1 MDINLTQRLKSKMAP
16 RARVRNRYSSSEMY
30 GIVNGWITPKQWF
43 NPPEKNMKELL
54 NMWNGTGMHNQLE
67 ELMGVDNSEK
77 KIEYLYKNIVLVGKA
92 DFLPVHKPEEVWE
105 FKTSEN
111 VMDQAKPWHEYQAK
125 LYTTLFNRKQGLVFQ
140 PVQNDQGLF
149 LRHIGT
155 VERDDTWFI
164 AEIEKLYVFHL
175 KVEEIWQ
182 EQEPVKIVSA
192 SVSKIHKNK

>member
-16 RARVRNRYSSSEMY
+16 RSRVRNRYSSSEMY

-111 VMDQAKPWHEYQAK
+111 VMDQAKPWH
-125 LYTTLFNRKQGLVFQ
+125 
-140 PVQNDQGLF
+140 
-149 LRHIGT
+149 
-155 VERDDTWFI
+155 
-164 AEIEKLYVFHL
+164 
-175 KVEEIWQ
+175 
-182 EQEPVKIVSA
+182 
-192 SVSKIHKNK
+192 

>member
-1 MDINLTQRLKSKMAP
+1 M
-16 RARVRNRYSSSEMY
+16 
-30 GIVNGWITPKQWF
+30 
-43 NPPEKNMKELL
+43 
-54 NMWNGTGMHNQLE
+54 
-67 ELMGVDNSEK
+67 
-77 KIEYLYKNIVLVGKA
+77 
-92 DFLPVHKPEEVWE
+92 
-105 FKTSEN
+105 
-111 VMDQAKPWHEYQAK
+111 
-125 LYTTLFNRKQGLVFQ
+125 FQ